1 MKLKTR
7 LIFLNL
13 GITTL
18 IMGIIISILLVNTYG
33 DVKEKNINNI
43 RLQTT
48 NIANEMEAILDD
60 AIHDAKGIAN
70 LLKKHET

>member
-1 MKLKTR
+1 M
-7 LIFLNL
+7 NL

-70 LLKKHET
+70 LLKKT